1 MPISYKNYANLFCM
15 SCIVLKKFCLPL
27 VYPWYRIVPCR
38 LRVHDGFIC
47 YLHYVITI
55 RLLYDNY
62 VIHIPCLSLRYP
74 FGIPSEWYRGG
85 KGRKY
90 VRKCDFCEHIFRH
103 SRTFSKSPQKF
114 IPTSL
119 LPENQGLIQ
128 KSLHVGFVVI
138 VVFKPSKPTITTFPT
153 LVVFIPYV
161 IWLCR

>member
-1 MPISYKNYANLFCM
+1 MYISYKNYANLFCM
-15 SCIVLKKFCLPL
+15 CYLVLKKFCLPL

-74 FGIPSEWYRGG
+74 FGIPLEWYRGD

-90 VRKCDFCEHIFRH
+90 VRKCDFCEHILDIHGHSQKVRRNSFRH
-103 SRTFSKSPQKF
+103 PFSLKIK
-114 IPTSL
+114 
-119 LPENQGLIQ
+119 E
-128 KSLHVGFVVI
+128 
-138 VVFKPSKPTITTFPT
+138 
-153 LVVFIPYV
+153 
-161 IWLCR
+161 